1 MNVNISFIK
10 LKNNVTSE
18 YHLTKR
24 NWKSK
29 EVQWSDIHK
38 VMSNSK
44 IQYSCY
50 SWLNGYKTYDN
61 WSNDKQS
68 CVVLDIDD
76 GMTISQF
83 QKQYKHLTY
92 CLATTKSNMI
102 MKKGLVLE
110 RFRVL
115 LPCINV
121 STNPNIYFKAL
132 ELVCDANDTQ
142 TLTRTAS
149 FLGNDNAIIIYNDAK
164 VLDMY
169 PYNELAEL
177 QLQEEETNKLI
188 IDQDLLPNVSRL
200 NVSTIKENLTFEVV
214 VEVIRSL
221 GYEVNGSKFRLRS
234 DERTDSATI
243 NYRSLNIKDYGDG
256 YSNDLIGLLVD
267 KHGFSFKEALSYINN
282 YI

>member
-1 MNVNISFIK
+1 MTVHISFIK
-10 LKNNVTSE
+10 LNNNIVDS
-18 YHLTKR
+18 YHLTKT
-24 NWKSK
+24 NWKNK
-29 EVQWSDIHK
+29 VVNWKDIHK

-44 IQYSCY
+44 VQYSCY
-50 SWLNGYKTYDN
+50 KWKNGYKTYDN
-61 WSNDKQS
+61 FEQELQN
-68 CVVLDIDD
+68 CLILDVDSGLSIP
-76 GMTISQF
+76 QF

-92 CLATTKSNMI
+92 CLGTTKNHRKLKHGEI
-102 MKKGLVLE
+102 LD
-110 RFRVL
+110 RYRCII
-115 LPCINV
+115 PCINI
-121 STNPNIYFKAL
+121 STNPDIYFKAL

-177 QLQEEETNKLI
+177 QLQEEEVNKLI

-200 NVSTIKENLTFEVV
+200 NVSTIKENLTFEIV

-221 GYEVNGSKFRLRS
+221 GYEVNGNKFRLRS